1 MFLFGLVQLLLPF
14 NWPEGRDSGNN
25 LDCFAFHFLELVLYL
40 SGLNKMEG
48 FLWEETYSGS

>member
-1 MFLFGLVQLLLPF
+1 MFFFELVLMLLPF
-14 NWPEGRDSGNN
+14 NWLEGRDSGNN

-48 FLWEETYSGS
+48 LLWEETYSGS